1 MRGTTEN
8 VISQKRGFLGNV
20 LGPSMKVALLLMKN
34 VLTLLVQSVLIPLRL
49 TVEGG
54 NWLGMTKSLEES
66 CLLIK
71 GVSKIWKGN
80 NRTKYRFLNMLLGT
94 LGASLLGNLLA
105 GKQVIQ
111 AGERAIRDHPVINFE
126 IQKY

>member
-8 VISQKRGFLGNV
+8 VINQKRWFLGNV
-20 LGPSMKVALLLMKN
+20 LGPSMKVGLLLMKN

-71 GVSKIWKGN
+71 GVGKIWKGN
-80 NRTKYRFLNMLLGT
+80 NRTK
-94 LGASLLGNLLA
+94 
-105 GKQVIQ
+105 I
-111 AGERAIRDHPVINFE
+111 
-126 IQKY
+126 